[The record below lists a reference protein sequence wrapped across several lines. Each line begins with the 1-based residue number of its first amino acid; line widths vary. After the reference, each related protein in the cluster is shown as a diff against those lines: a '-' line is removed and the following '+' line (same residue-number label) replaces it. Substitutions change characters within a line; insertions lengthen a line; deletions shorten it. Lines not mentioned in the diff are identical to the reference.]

1 MPFGTLGESYDG
13 IQLQLL
19 VRVFEMLAKDRQA
32 SLSAV
37 GSSIPLVA
45 PHCHFHSSTMSN
57 SISGPS

>member
-32 SLSAV
+32 SLSAM
-37 GSSIPLVA
+37 GSSIP
-45 PHCHFHSSTMSN
+45 FGGSSLPLSF
-57 SISGPS
+57 IYHV